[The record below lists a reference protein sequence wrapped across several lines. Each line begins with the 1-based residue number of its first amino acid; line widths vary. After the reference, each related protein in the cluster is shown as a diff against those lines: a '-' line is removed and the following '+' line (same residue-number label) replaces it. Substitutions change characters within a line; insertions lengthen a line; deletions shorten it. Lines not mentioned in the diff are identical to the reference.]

1 MALSTRERCIFIT
14 VLVAP
19 SFGLPFRL
27 KGFRNQQDGSQQYAA
42 DDSRAQ
48 SPHPSIAVSSKDNI
62 DQPYNRRQKE
72 NTSLK
77 PE

>member
-1 MALSTRERCIFIT
+1 
-14 VLVAP
+14 
-19 SFGLPFRL
+19 L

-62 DQPYNRRQKE
+62 DQPYGRWQKE
-72 NTSLK
+72 NTPLK